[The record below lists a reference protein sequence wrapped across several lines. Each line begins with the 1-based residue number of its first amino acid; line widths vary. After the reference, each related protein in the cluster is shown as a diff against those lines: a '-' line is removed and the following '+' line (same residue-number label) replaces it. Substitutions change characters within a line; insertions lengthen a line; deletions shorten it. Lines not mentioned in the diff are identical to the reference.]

1 MILLVRIVG
10 LMFVLRVVVLGILR
24 VILELLIIR
33 IGCVSR
39 VRIVRFEPRFRTELP
54 HH

>member
-1 MILLVRIVG
+1 
-10 LMFVLRVVVLGILR
+10 MFILRVVVLGILR

-39 VRIVRFEPRFRTELP
+39 VGIVAIVRIQERSFETSLAI
-54 HH
+54 